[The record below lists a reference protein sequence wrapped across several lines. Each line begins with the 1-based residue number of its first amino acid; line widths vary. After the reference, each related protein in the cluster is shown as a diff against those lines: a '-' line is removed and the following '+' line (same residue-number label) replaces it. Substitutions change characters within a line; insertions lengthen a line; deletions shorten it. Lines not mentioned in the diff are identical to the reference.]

1 MRYSDKMSDGRQ
13 FVRDEPASPHFLVI
27 FLINKISN
35 LKIKYLN
42 WCKPKN
48 LRVGNNQN
56 SNVMSSYR
64 VIFISLFVFLCGSIN
79 AQYFIG
85 GSIGFQALSSKS
97 DNGTTTS
104 KSTDNSFS
112 LYPSGGKFLSEKV
125 AIGLELNITLG
136 GGTHSPVPD
145 TKYKSYTLGASPF
158 LRYYAVKWN
167 KFSIYGQ
174 GNLGCT
180 FSRSSET
187 TDGTKSDGPKISSYY
202 FSIYPGLS
210 YDLGDKLQLQ
220 TSINVLKLEYGYN
233 INDNGSVKNTTSYIN
248 IGAGLDDI
256 ISVPTI
262 SIGAIYKF

>member
-1 MRYSDKMSDGRQ
+1 MR
-13 FVRDEPASPHFLVI
+13 
-27 FLINKISN
+27 
-35 LKIKYLN
+35 
-42 WCKPKN
+42 
-48 LRVGNNQN
+48 
-56 SNVMSSYR
+56 SYR
-64 VIFISLFVFLCGSIN
+64 AIFISLLVFLCGSIN

-85 GSIGFQALSSKS
+85 GSIGIQVANYKS

-104 KSTDNSFS
+104 KSTDNRFY
-112 LYPSGGKFLSEKV
+112 LYPSAGKFISEKV
-125 AIGLELNITLG
+125 ALGLELGISFSG
-136 GGTHSPVPD
+136 GNHSANPD
-145 TKYKSYTLGASPF
+145 TKNKSYTLGASPF
-158 LRYYAVKWN
+158 MRYYAVKWN

-220 TSINVLKLEYGYN
+220 ASINVLKLECGYN